1 LRESRLVG
9 AVGGWYTIG
18 LLAGVGAA
26 IGVLLAG
33 VLASVRFGPAAA
45 IAGAVA
51 AGALLGWLVFGVPE
65 AAAGGVGGALGAL
78 GAVQLVRGAL
88 RRGGTRGGTALL
100 VGAAAAGLAL
110 LALIPLVG
118 YLEAIA
124 LPALAARMR
133 RRSPE
138 TYAGLRTLARD

>member
-9 AVGGWYTIG
+9 AVGAWYTIG
-18 LLAGVGAA
+18 LLAGLGAA

-33 VLASVRFGPAAA
+33 ALASVRLGLAAA
-45 IAGAVA
+45 IAVA
-51 AGALLGWLVFGVPE
+51 AGAGGLLGWLVFDVPE
-65 AAAGGVGGALGAL
+65 TAAGAVGGALGAL
-78 GAVQLVRGAL
+78 GAAQLVRGAL

-100 VGAAAAGLAL
+100 VGAGAAGLAL
-110 LALIPLVG
+110 LAFVPLVG
-118 YLEAIA
+118 YLEAVA
-124 LPALAARMR
+124 LPALAARLR

>member
-1 LRESRLVG
+1 VG
-9 AVGGWYTIG
+9 SWYTIG
-18 LLAGVGAA
+18 LLAGVGSA

-33 VLASVRFGPAAA
+33 AVASVRFGAALA

-51 AGALLGWLVFGVPE
+51 AGVLLGWLVFDVPE
-65 AAAGGVGGALGAL
+65 AVAGGVGGALGAF
-78 GAVQLVRGAL
+78 GAAQLVRGAL

-100 VGAAAAGLAL
+100 VGAAALGLAL
-110 LALIPLVG
+110 LALVPLVG
-118 YLEAIA
+118 YVEAVA
-124 LPALAARMR
+124 LPALAARLR